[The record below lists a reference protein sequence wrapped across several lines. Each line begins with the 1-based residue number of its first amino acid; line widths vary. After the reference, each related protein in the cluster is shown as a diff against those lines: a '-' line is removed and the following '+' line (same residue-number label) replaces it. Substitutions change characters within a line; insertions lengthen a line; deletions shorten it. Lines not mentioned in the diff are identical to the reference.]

1 MRIDS
6 AVLSNS
12 FQPATLRL
20 PGELRGPSDAA
31 GAGLPA
37 APGAV
42 AATDAPQSFGNVLGK
57 EVQRVNDLLAEGDVQ
72 AQRVATGE
80 AQNLHEAM
88 VAMAEADLALQVT
101 LRVTQK
107 AVAAYQ
113 EISRMQL

>member
-6 AVLSNS
+6 AVLSGS
-12 FQPATLRL
+12 FPPANLRL
-20 PGELRGPSDAA
+20 PDELRSPSQTGKVALPSSAEATAA
-31 GAGLPA
+31 DG
-37 APGAV
+37 
-42 AATDAPQSFGNVLGK
+42 PQSFGNVLGK
-57 EVQRVNDLLAEGDVQ
+57 EVQRVNDVLAEGDVQ

-107 AVAAYQ
+107 AIAAYQ
-113 EISRMQL
+113 EVSRMQL